1 MKMTKTI
8 QKTIWLILFLG
19 MSTGVFAQLSVGGG
33 IASGTGNLYPF
44 GVFGRAAYQIND
56 KITAAATVNYFFPK
70 KVPSAST
77 SYTQFNLEGFYTL
90 LDNDWLSAYGI
101 GGIGYSAYSVKYDVP
116 VLGKTKF
123 SDGNFVVN
131 LGAGVRY
138 KVSDKFVP
146 FGEVRVPI
154 IQNNTRLLV
163 NIGVMVNL

>member
-1 MKMTKTI
+1 
-8 QKTIWLILFLG
+8 
-19 MSTGVFAQLSVGGG
+19 
-33 IASGTGNLYPF
+33 LYPF

-70 KVPSAST
+70 KIAGAST
-77 SYTQFNLEGFYTL
+77 KYIQFNVEGFYTL
-90 LDNDWLSAYGI
+90 LDNDWLAAYAI
-101 GGIGYSAYSVKYDVP
+101 GGVGYSAYSLKYDIP
-116 VLGKTKF
+116 LGKTKI

>member
-1 MKMTKTI
+1 MLKTV
-8 QKTIWLILFLG
+8 QKLCWLFLLLFI
-19 MSTGVFAQLSVGGG
+19 STSTFAQLSVGGG
-33 IASGTGNLYPF
+33 IASGTGNFYPF

-56 KITAAATVNYFFPK
+56 KIAAAATLNYFFPK

-77 SYTQFNLEGFYTL
+77 SYTQINLEGFYTL
-90 LDNDWLSAYGI
+90 LDNDWLAAYGI
-101 GGIGYSAYSVKYDVP
+101 GGVGYSRYSVKYDAP
-116 VLGKTKF
+116 VLGTTKF
-123 SDGNFVVN
+123 SDGNFVIN

-154 IQNNTRLLV
+154 VKNNTRLLV

>member
-1 MKMTKTI
+1 MTKTI
-8 QKTIWLILFLG
+8 QKTLWVILFLV

-56 KITAAATVNYFFPK
+56 KIAAAATINYFFPK
-70 KVPSAST
+70 KVPGAST
-77 SYTQFNLEGFYTL
+77 KYLQFNVEGFYTL
-90 LDNDWLSAYGI
+90 LDNDWLAAYGI
-101 GGIGYSAYSVKYDVP
+101 GGVGYSAYSLKYDIP
-116 VLGKTKF
+116 LGKTIV

>member
-1 MKMTKTI
+1 MTKTI

-19 MSTGVFAQLSVGGG
+19 MSTGVFAQLSVGAG

-70 KVPSAST
+70 KVPSASM
-77 SYTQFNLEGFYTL
+77 SYTQINLEGFYTL
-90 LDNDWLSAYGI
+90 LDNDWLSVYGI